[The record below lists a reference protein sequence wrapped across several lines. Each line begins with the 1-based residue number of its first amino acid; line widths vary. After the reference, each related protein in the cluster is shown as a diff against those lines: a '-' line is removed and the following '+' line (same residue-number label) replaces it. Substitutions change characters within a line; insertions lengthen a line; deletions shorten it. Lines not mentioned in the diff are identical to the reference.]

1 MTRRNLKLVIP
12 IGLIFV
18 LLAITTAPEV
28 LAAPTAPTS
37 VNTNELG
44 QSGSE
49 GVTSRASDGSH
60 PSPPSPSP
68 SPSSV
73 PGAGT
78 SGTCVN
84 FLKEHPIGTGGGGGP
99 EPQSHSTASTAG
111 DKPVLTPRAPTGRGQ
126 SRPSV
131 SPGRPSQNQR
141 PRVYRA
147 PVRSY
152 LESHRVSH
160 PNGRL
165 SRSSRNTQFVPVP
178 HGPAPSEAIQQLDAR
193 LHSLEDQADATI
205 ATNSVHRVNFYE
217 ENRQSIARLLQSAQR
232 IQMSDAWSDV
242 DRSEAGCLVQRVY
255 TLLRRCGG
263 EVAQDIYR
271 VGYRDGYM
279 AGYED
284 GCRAYWEGY
293 RDGYIE
299 GFQEGC
305 RAAWA
310 GDEVGY
316 RTTMEGFWN
325 GYNAA
330 EGQTG
335 GRSRGTPVVEQPAG
349 GPVAK
354 IQQAEQSPNTVENR
368 MGGKEEIKG
377 WKGREEGRGGRERG
391 RESSEKK
398 RRERRERR

>member
-1 MTRRNLKLVIP
+1 MARRNLKLVIP

-18 LLAITTAPEV
+18 LLAITTAPEAH
-28 LAAPTAPTS
+28 AAPTALTS
-37 VNTNELG
+37 VNAHELG
-44 QSGSE
+44 RSGSE
-49 GVTSRASDGSH
+49 GVTPRASDGSH
-60 PSPPSPSP
+60 SPPPPPSPSP

-78 SGTCVN
+78 SGTCLN

-99 EPQSHSTASTAG
+99 EPQSRSTASTAG

-131 SPGRPSQNQR
+131 SQSPPSQNQR

-147 PVRSY
+147 PVHSY
-152 LESHRVSH
+152 QSHRVSH

-165 SRSSRNTQFVPVP
+165 SRSSRNLQYASQSNVHQVERELD
-178 HGPAPSEAIQQLDAR
+178 PAPSEAILEQLDASLR
-193 LHSLEDQADATI
+193 SLEDQADATI

-232 IQMSDAWSDV
+232 IQMSDASSDA

-263 EVAQDIYR
+263 EVAQDVYR
-271 VGYRDGYM
+271 VGYRDGYR

-293 RDGYIE
+293 RDGYIT
-299 GFQEGC
+299 GFEEGC

-310 GDEVGY
+310 EDEVGY

-330 EGQTG
+330 EERAG
-335 GRSRGTPVVEQPAG
+335 GRSG
-349 GPVAK
+349 GSRS
-354 IQQAEQSPNTVENR
+354 IQQADQSPR
-368 MGGKEEIKG
+368 
-377 WKGREEGRGGRERG
+377 
-391 RESSEKK
+391 SH
-398 RRERRERR
+398 RRNSRRTQ

>member
-28 LAAPTAPTS
+28 LAASTALTS

-49 GVTSRASDGSH
+49 GLTPRASDGSH

-84 FLKEHPIGTGGGGGP
+84 FLKEHPIGTGGGGP
-99 EPQSHSTASTAG
+99 EPQSYSTASTAG

-131 SPGRPSQNQR
+131 SPVPPSRNHRP
-141 PRVYRA
+141 PRVHRA
-147 PVRSY
+147 PVHSY
-152 LESHRVSH
+152 QSHRVSL
-160 PNGRL
+160 PSRP

-178 HGPAPSEAIQQLDAR
+178 NASQSNVHQVERERGPAPSEAILEQLDAR
-193 LHSLEDQADATI
+193 LRSLEDQADATI
-205 ATNSVHRVNFYE
+205 ATNRVHRVNFYE
-217 ENRQSIARLLQSAQR
+217 ENRQTIVRLLRSAQH
-232 IQMSDAWSDV
+232 IQMSDASSNV
-242 DRSEAGCLVQRVY
+242 VRSEAGCLVQRVY

-263 EVAQDIYR
+263 EVAQDVYR

-325 GYNAA
+325 GFNAA
-330 EGQTG
+330 ERQAG
-335 GRSRGTPVVEQPAG
+335 GRSSQLPN
-349 GPVAK
+349 
-354 IQQAEQSPNTVENR
+354 IQQADQSPRSN
-368 MGGKEEIKG
+368 
-377 WKGREEGRGGRERG
+377 GRN
-391 RESSEKK
+391 S
-398 RRERRERR
+398 RRTQ

>member
-1 MTRRNLKLVIP
+1 MARRNLKLVIP

-18 LLAITTAPEV
+18 LLAITTAPEAH
-28 LAAPTAPTS
+28 AAPTALTS
-37 VNTNELG
+37 VNAHELG
-44 QSGSE
+44 RSGSE
-49 GVTSRASDGSH
+49 GVTPRASDGSH
-60 PSPPSPSP
+60 PPPPPPSPSP

-84 FLKEHPIGTGGGGGP
+84 FLKEHPIGTGGGGP
-99 EPQSHSTASTAG
+99 EPQSHPMASTAG

-131 SPGRPSQNQR
+131 SQSPPSQNQR

-147 PVRSY
+147 PVHSY
-152 LESHRVSH
+152 QSHRASH

-165 SRSSRNTQFVPVP
+165 SRSSRNPQYASQSNVHQVE
-178 HGPAPSEAIQQLDAR
+178 HELDPASSETIQQLDASLR
-193 LHSLEDQADATI
+193 SLEDQADATI

-217 ENRQSIARLLQSAQR
+217 ENWQTIARLLQSAQR
-232 IQMSDAWSDV
+232 IQMSDASSDA

-263 EVAQDIYR
+263 EVAQDVYR
-271 VGYRDGYM
+271 VGYRDGYR

-293 RDGYIE
+293 RDGYIT
-299 GFQEGC
+299 GFEEGC

-330 EGQTG
+330 EERAG
-335 GRSRGTPVVEQPAG
+335 GRSG
-349 GPVAK
+349 GSRS
-354 IQQAEQSPNTVENR
+354 IQQADQSPR
-368 MGGKEEIKG
+368 
-377 WKGREEGRGGRERG
+377 
-391 RESSEKK
+391 SH
-398 RRERRERR
+398 RRNSRRTQ